1 VSAVVLFVG
10 VQIGFGALSLRRN
23 WPQFDVF
30 SRHATVTHVP
40 LTIGGSGVMK
50 NRTDQNVRLT
60 IVRITGNTPSGASG
74 GSKQIIVRVRFDLE
88 NTDGIVGDWTM
99 LGTDLQECNA
109 VNKTFRYS
117 TRKGST
123 TIETDAIFDVPANV
137 MLRWLRYR
145 VDLVA
150 DLYFDAP

>member
-1 VSAVVLFVG
+1 
-10 VQIGFGALSLRRN
+10 
-23 WPQFDVF
+23 
-30 SRHATVTHVP
+30 
-40 LTIGGSGVMK
+40 MK